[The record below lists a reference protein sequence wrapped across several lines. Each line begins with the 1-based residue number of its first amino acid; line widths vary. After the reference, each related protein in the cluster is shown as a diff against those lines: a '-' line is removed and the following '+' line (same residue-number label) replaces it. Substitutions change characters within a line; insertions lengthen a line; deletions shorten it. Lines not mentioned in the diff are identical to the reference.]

1 MIIKRLLTKENKNI
15 KNKRKNVL
23 KLIIYE
29 NILINL
35 EEFYEFA
42 QVNKFIL
49 ILIANSF

>member
-15 KNKRKNVL
+15 KNKRKIVL

-49 ILIANSF
+49 I

>member
-42 QVNKFIL
+42 QVNKIYSN
-49 ILIANSF
+49 IN

>member
-49 ILIANSF
+49 ILIENSF

>member
-49 ILIANSF
+49 I